1 MKIGFVAEPYET
13 ENASGMG
20 YVVLEFMQN
29 LARQHQGGDSMVV
42 YSSRPVDKQI
52 IGERVENRC
61 MPRSFIKKWLFFFRM
76 REDIDTLLFM
86 APMLPL
92 VIPRRIKAV
101 MLCQELA
108 SQKIIPDSS
117 EAFFSFVR
125 DRILMPISFRR
136 AVHIDAASQATKD
149 DIVKFYNVP
158 PKKITVIFDGFQDFT
173 PVRARAEHVPEDK
186 KPFFFFT
193 GKIKYRKN
201 VHGIV
206 SAFIQFKKR
215 TASDCKLIIGGS
227 YGGDYY
233 EKMRREL
240 ELNGLIQ
247 DVYFAGYVSIEQLCG
262 FYEDAIALVFPSFN
276 DGFGMP
282 IAEAMSLGTPVITSG
297 VSSTVEV
304 AGNAALLVDPHSI
317 DEISLAMER
326 IYTDAGLR
334 KELIVKGKIQ
344 SQKFSWPR
352 SGKQLLDLLHLL

>member
-1 MKIGFVAEPYET
+1 MNIGFVAEPYET

-20 YVVLEFMQN
+20 YVVLEFMRN
-29 LARQHQGGDSMVV
+29 LAGQHGAGDSLAV
-42 YSSRPVDKQI
+42 YSSRPVSRSV
-52 IGERVENRC
+52 IGTATENRLL
-61 MPRSFIKKWLFFFRM
+61 PRGFLKKLWYFW
-76 REDIDTLLFM
+76 TLRGGVDVLIFM

-92 VIPRRIKAV
+92 VMPRRIKAV

-108 SQKIIPDSS
+108 SQKIVPDSS

-125 DRILMPISFRR
+125 DRVLMPLSLRR
-136 AVHIDAASQATKD
+136 ATHIVAASQATKD
-149 DIVKFYNVP
+149 DIVRFYNVP

-173 PVRARAEHVPEDK
+173 PVRARAERVPEDK

-193 GKIKYRKN
+193 GKVKYRKN

-206 SAFIQFKKR
+206 SAFVRFKKKIP
-215 TASDCKLIIGGS
+215 SDCKLIIGGS
-227 YGGDYY
+227 YGGGYY

-240 ELNGLIQ
+240 EDSGLMQ

-262 FYEDAIALVFPSFN
+262 FYEDALALVFPSFN
-276 DGFGMP
+276 EGFGMP

-304 AGNAALLVDPHSI
+304 AGDAALLVDPHSI

-334 KELIVKGKIQ
+334 KELAAKGKIQ

-352 SGKQLLDLLHLL
+352 SGRQLLDLIHTL